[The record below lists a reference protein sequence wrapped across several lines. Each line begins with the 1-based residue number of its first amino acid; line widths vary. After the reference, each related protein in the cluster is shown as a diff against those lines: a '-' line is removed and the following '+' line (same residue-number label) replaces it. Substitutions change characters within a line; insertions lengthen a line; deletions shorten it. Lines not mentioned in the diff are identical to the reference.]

1 MKLILRV
8 AFCYFCLIKKLTLS
22 SNQYC
27 MFFLQMMWNTFV
39 DHIYTEINHPKL
51 KCYLSKMSITKFR
64 IDNLIGR
71 INAAEI
77 TLFKSISFWACNFQK
92 INVCLTEIFV
102 RIEFIISE
110 KNCQN
115 IILIFEE
122 HRQIVSTYII
132 NKKFAIFRK
141 RHLILFHPYV
151 PYHGVPY

>member
-1 MKLILRV
+1 MLFLFNKKTNVIIQSILYV
-8 AFCYFCLIKKLTLS
+8 
-22 SNQYC
+22 
-27 MFFLQMMWNTFV
+27 FLQMMWNTFV

-115 IILIFEE
+115 IILIFQE
-122 HRQIVSTYII
+122 HRQIISTYII
-132 NKKFAIFRK
+132 IKKFAIFRK
-141 RHLILFHPYV
+141 RHLILLHPYV